1 MQDKTLTLD
10 FETCKQKIKEKN
22 ARRATLSPPMDQ
34 HKHSDI
40 LATNR
45 KKKNLKLTSR
55 RGYKCTQAA
64 TIEFWLLITHEVEGS
79 LPLEASKLQATKKT

>member
-10 FETCKQKIKEKN
+10 FETCKQKIKEKH
-22 ARRATLSPPMDQ
+22 ARKATLSPPMDR

-45 KKKNLKLTSR
+45 KKQNLKLTCR
-55 RGYKCTQAA
+55 CGYKHTQAA
-64 TIEFWLLITHEVEGS
+64 TIEF
-79 LPLEASKLQATKKT
+79 